1 MSLNIIDRYIF
12 DFRYWKCDIKGAPEG
27 PLQGKKFAVKD
38 NTCVAG
44 VHMCNGSSVM
54 EGYIPDVDA
63 TVVTR
68 ILDAG
73 NANKKFYVFQE

>member
-1 MSLNIIDRYIF
+1 M
-12 DFRYWKCDIKGAPEG
+12 
-27 PLQGKKFAVKD
+27 
-38 NTCVAG
+38 AG

-54 EGYIPDVDA
+54 EGFIPDVDA

-73 NANKKFYVFQE
+73 IGNLMILSLSTMIYAYCLN

>member
-1 MSLNIIDRYIF
+1 M
-12 DFRYWKCDIKGAPEG
+12 
-27 PLQGKKFAVKD
+27 
-38 NTCVAG
+38 AG

-73 NANKKFYVFQE
+73 VGNLIISLSTMIKNAY